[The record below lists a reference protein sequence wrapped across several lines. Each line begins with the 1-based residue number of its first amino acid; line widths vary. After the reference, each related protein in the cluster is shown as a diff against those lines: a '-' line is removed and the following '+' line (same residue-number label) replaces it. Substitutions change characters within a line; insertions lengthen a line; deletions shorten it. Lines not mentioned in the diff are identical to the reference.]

1 MVKNYKRRKFFIK
14 KDFQGKLILGCFLLV
29 AGGGLLFN
37 VLLGLLSADTLT
49 ISYTNKDLQLGQT
62 PFMLIKQ
69 VLTANWFLLV
79 IGGGFVMLASLLLS
93 HRIAGPLYRFETT
106 LDNMQQGR
114 LDNIIQLRDKDEG
127 KELARK
133 INEFNVQLSQSFTLI
148 SQNSKALQIL
158 TEQALTL
165 DLPEKEKEQ
174 LASLCWSMQE
184 HNRKIRNNCNF
195 FCSRDE

>member
-1 MVKNYKRRKFFIK
+1 M
-14 KDFQGKLILGCFLLV
+14 LL
-29 AGGGLLFN
+29 
-37 VLLGLLSADTLT
+37 
-49 ISYTNKDLQLGQT
+49 
-62 PFMLIKQ
+62 KQ

-106 LDNMQQGR
+106 LDNMKKGH
-114 LDNIIQLRDKDEG
+114 LDNTINLREKDEG

-133 INEFNVQLSQSFTLI
+133 INEFNIQLSQSFTII

-165 DLPEKEKEQ
+165 DLPEREKER

-184 HNRKIRNNCNF
+184 HNRKISNNCNYY
-195 FCSRDE
+195 CLRDE

>member
-1 MVKNYKRRKFFIK
+1 MIKKYKRRTFFIK

-49 ISYTNKDLQLGQT
+49 ISYIDNDLQLGQT
-62 PFMLIKQ
+62 PFMLLKQ

-106 LDNMQQGR
+106 LDNMQKGR
-114 LDNIIQLRDKDEG
+114 LDNTIHLREKDEG

-133 INEFNVQLSQSFTLI
+133 INEFNVQLSQSFTNI

-165 DLPEKEKEQ
+165 DLPESEKEE

-184 HNRKIRNNCNF
+184 HNRKISTNCNF
-195 FCSRDE
+195 FLPQG

>member
-1 MVKNYKRRKFFIK
+1 MVKNYKRRNFFIK

-49 ISYTNKDLQLGQT
+49 ISYIDRDLQLGQT
-62 PFMLIKQ
+62 PLMLVKQ

-79 IGGGFVMLASLLLS
+79 IGGGFMMLASLLLS

-106 LDNMQQGR
+106 LDNMQKGR
-114 LDNIIQLRDKDEG
+114 LDNTIHLRDKDEG

-133 INEFNVQLSQSFTLI
+133 INEFNVQLSQSFTII

-165 DLPEKEKEQ
+165 DLPEREKEQ

-184 HNRKIRNNCNF
+184 HNRKISTNCNF
-195 FCSRDE
+195 FCPRDE